1 MFEQSRLLTMLTDQ
15 LPGCKMAANNP
26 LPNLESIA
34 MESVLDLNLDS
45 TPITTWLAQQRT
57 TATLDPAALRRSL
70 IARMIW
76 QVSYQRSPGL
86 IANVAY
92 LLGWR
97 TWGAQPRTTLAA
109 DICLLRR
116 ALAAAGHHLAYS
128 IDPANRGLYI
138 RGRPALDPQLERG
151 IRGAF
156 AEVDP
161 AQTAILARQTPAE
174 RFAEAAAMI
183 EFVQQAGALRLRQ
196 RQPHLSEEQALYL
209 VRQRKI
215 A

>member
-1 MFEQSRLLTMLTDQ
+1 
-15 LPGCKMAANNP
+15 MAARDP
-26 LPNLESIA
+26 LANLESTN
-34 MESVLDLNLDS
+34 MESDLDLALDS
-45 TPITTWLAQQRT
+45 TPIITWLARQRRA
-57 TATLDPAALRRSL
+57 ATLDPTALRRSM

-76 QVSYQRSPGL
+76 QVSYQCSPGL

-97 TWGAQPRTTLAA
+97 TWGEHPRTTLAA
-109 DICLLRR
+109 DIYVLRY

-128 IDPANRGLYI
+128 IKPNQRGFYI
-138 RGRPALDPQLERG
+138 QGRPALDPQLERG
-151 IRGAF
+151 IEGAF

-161 AQTAILARQTPAE
+161 AQTAILAHQTPAE

-209 VRQRKI
+209 VRQQKI